1 MSLDVAAVTK
11 IAKLSRIKVTDSEKQ
26 KITEDLNGIFE
37 WIEQLQ
43 EVNTDGIEP
52 MAGVGDYTLRPRE
65 DVVNDGNIQ
74 EKILSN
80 ATDHNFGCF
89 SVPKV
94 ID

>member
-11 IAKLSRIKVTDSEKQ
+11 IAKLSRIKITETEKQ

-52 MAGVGDYTLRPRE
+52 MAGVGDYTLRQRE

-74 EKILSN
+74 EKILGN